1 MNPANPVK
9 KLSQWTFTHQSA
21 GGTPT
26 TNLRTM
32 AAKSECDKVGEHEKS
47 NRIHG
52 PALLVGKVVHLKA
65 IAAECGTISPLCLR
79 EITQYQHSFNGC
91 DFGILLGD
99 HPNRWCCLHQYSL
112 VV

>member
-32 AAKSECDKVGEHEKS
+32 AAKSECDNVGEHEKS

-52 PALLVGKVVHLKA
+52 PALLVGECLPAKWYSVCHSIGA
-65 IAAECGTISPLCLR
+65 NPIAARIS
-79 EITQYQHSFNGC
+79 FV
-91 DFGILLGD
+91 
-99 HPNRWCCLHQYSL
+99 SL
-112 VV
+112 SRS